1 MQHQPSTTA
10 VQSQTMFLMQCIS
23 ALVIYCETFAITLIT
38 EYYQDIIDTC
48 NVINMIEKNDEI
60 EI

>member
-23 ALVIYCETFAITLIT
+23 ALVIYCETFDITLIT